1 MKYKVGDIVKSN
13 QIFRLDKFK
22 CYLEKI
28 VLDEHIHF
36 EIVKCQK
43 SPTFIASY
51 VVKNIQT
58 NKIEK
63 YQYWEADLELA

>member
-13 QIFRLDKFK
+13 QIFRFK
-22 CYLEKI
+22 CYLLKI
-28 VLDEHIHF
+28 VLDEYIHF
-36 EIVKCQK
+36 EIIKGQK
-43 SPTFIASY
+43 TPTFTASY